1 MSVPLLTTK
10 LFIPKARPDRV
21 ARPRLLARLGDLLQ
35 PDCKIALLCAPA
47 GFGKTSLLAD
57 WASQVMTGSHLPG
70 GTSDEPSNRAAS
82 PGTVTWLSLD
92 ASDDDPIRFW
102 IYVFAALNA
111 VRPGIGETLQTALVA
126 PQPPPLDVVLTTLI
140 TSLATAPS

>member
-1 MSVPLLTTK
+1 MSVSLLTTK

-82 PGTVTWLSLD
+82 SGTVTWLSLD

-102 IYVFAALNA
+102 TPFD
-111 VRPGIGETLQTALVA
+111 RESEKHCK
-126 PQPPPLDVVLTTLI
+126 PLSWRRSRLPLT
-140 TSLATAPS
+140 SCSPR